1 MQLSPIDRLF
11 ANIPVT
17 STLADGTTA
26 VLSGVDVAVLAH
38 GATPSANTAWT
49 RATSYINGVATV
61 LLAGPAADPTN
72 AIPVS
77 DTGGDL
83 WIRITDS
90 PEVEAVYV
98 SRIYVR

>member
-26 VLSGVDVAVLAH
+26 ALSGVDVAVLAH
-38 GATPSANTAWT
+38 GATPSANTVWT
-49 RATSYINGVATV
+49 QASYINGVATV
-61 LLAGPAADPTN
+61 LLAGPAADPTS
-72 AIPVS
+72 AISVS

-83 WIRITDS
+83 WIRITDT
-90 PEVEAVYV
+90 PEIEAVYV